1 LADPPV
7 PDISLLSIPAQQDGI
22 ILHSGQSGEQAKI
35 PPKEVPR
42 LNARIINDAINKAI
56 V

>member
-1 LADPPV
+1 LVDPPV
-7 PDISLLSIPAQQDGI
+7 PDISLPSIPAQQDGI
-22 ILHSGQSGEQAKI
+22 TLHSEQSGEQAKI

-42 LNARIINDAINKAI
+42 LNARIINDEINKAI